1 MLNNKGDGELKN
13 DKLRNA
19 RLKRRLTQSQ
29 VAGAVGIAEV
39 SYQRIEYG
47 TQNPSLKTAIRIAR
61 VLGVPV
67 EELWIYKS

>member
-13 DKLRNA
+13 DKLRDA

-29 VAGAVGIAEV
+29 VAVAVGIAEV

-61 VLGVPV
+61 VLGVPI

>member
-13 DKLRNA
+13 DKLRDA

-29 VAGAVGIAEV
+29 VAVAVGIAEV

-61 VLGVPV
+61 VLDMRV
-67 EELWIYKS
+67 EDIWDF